1 MYQPTM
7 NYREACQNPEEQK
20 AFEAGAMEE
29 AQKLLAVRLGADGFE
44 TVEDARRYLRGH
56 NNLELMIHAGRLA
69 EIASEDYDRAIDPD
83 IDPDKSFKCLAEC
96 YLGQQM
102 AEIIHDVVGATSE
115 HLALAC

>member
-7 NYREACQNPEEQK
+7 NYHEACQNPEEQK

-44 TVEDARRYLRGH
+44 TVEDARRYLQGC
-56 NNLELMIHAGRLA
+56 NNLELMVQAGQLA
-69 EIASEDYDRAIDPD
+69 EAASEDYDRAIDPSA
-83 IDPDKSFKCLAEC
+83 DPDKSFKRLAGC
-96 YLGQQM
+96 YLRQQM
-102 AEIIHDVVGATSE
+102 AEIIHDIVGATSE

>member
-7 NYREACQNPEEQK
+7 NYHEARQNPEEQK

-29 AQKLLAVRLGADGFE
+29 AQKLLAIQLGADGFE

-56 NNLELMIHAGRLA
+56 NNLELMIRAGRLA
-69 EIASEDYDRAIDPD
+69 EIASKEYDRAIDPNA
-83 IDPDKSFKCLAEC
+83 DPDKSFKCLANC

-102 AEIIHDVVGATSE
+102 ADIIHDVVGATSG